1 MMLRPPMWL
10 LITISAVGPF
20 SLNAFIPS
28 LPRLAEVFATDYG
41 TAQLALTLFL
51 VGIGVGQ
58 LIYGPLSDRYG
69 RRPVLLA
76 GLGLGFAGSLV
87 CLVAP
92 TIEVLL
98 VGRVAQALGSCA
110 GLVLARAMVRDLYS
124 RDQSASTLG
133 YVTMGMA
140 MVPMVAPSIGGLLDQ
155 LYGWRA
161 SFVAMIAFGGFAFF
175 AARARAYETNHSP
188 LSHIDIATL
197 TRGWIAL
204 TGSPA
209 FLGYTLAISFNS
221 IQFFGFLA
229 TAPYL
234 MIGVLGRPPAE
245 YGLWFAFCAI
255 SYACGNFVAGRW
267 SARIGLDRLAYWG
280 LLAALLPCGFLVT
293 LHVTQG
299 LAPLG
304 IFGPFFLLGFSNGA
318 TQPNLIAGAVSV
330 NPALAGSA
338 SGLLGFT
345 QMVTGAIATVVM
357 GHSQDG
363 TLLPM
368 ALLFFVCSIGAIVSH
383 RMAMR
388 RHAG

>member
-1 MMLRPPMWL
+1 MTLRPPMWL
-10 LITISAVGPF
+10 LIMISAVGPF

-28 LPRLAEVFATDYG
+28 LPRLAETFATDYG

-76 GLGLGFAGSLV
+76 GLGLGFAGSIV
-87 CLVAP
+87 CLLAP

-98 VGRVAQALGSCA
+98 FGRVAQALGSCA

-140 MVPMVAPSIGGLLDQ
+140 MMPMVAPGIGGLLDQ
-155 LYGWRA
+155 SYGWRA
-161 SFVAMIAFGGFAFF
+161 SFWAMIAFGGFAFF

-188 LSHIDIATL
+188 LSHIDFTTL

-204 TGSPA
+204 MRSHA

-229 TAPYL
+229 AAP
-234 MIGVLGRPPAE
+234 I
-245 YGLWFAFCAI
+245 
-255 SYACGNFVAGRW
+255 
-267 SARIGLDRLAYWG
+267 
-280 LLAALLPCGFLVT
+280 
-293 LHVTQG
+293 
-299 LAPLG
+299 
-304 IFGPFFLLGFSNGA
+304 
-318 TQPNLIAGAVSV
+318 
-330 NPALAGSA
+330 
-338 SGLLGFT
+338 
-345 QMVTGAIATVVM
+345 
-357 GHSQDG
+357 
-363 TLLPM
+363 
-368 ALLFFVCSIGAIVSH
+368 
-383 RMAMR
+383 
-388 RHAG
+388 

>member
-1 MMLRPPMWL
+1 MTLRPPMWL

-28 LPRLAEVFATDYG
+28 LPRLADVFATDYG

-51 VGIGVGQ
+51 AGIGIGQ

-76 GLGLGFAGSLV
+76 GLGLGFAGSVV
-87 CLVAP
+87 CLFAP

-98 VGRVAQALGSCA
+98 AGRVAQALGSCA

-140 MVPMVAPSIGGLLDQ
+140 MMPMVAPGIGGLLDQ
-155 LYGWRA
+155 TYGWRA

-188 LSHIDIATL
+188 LSHIDFATL

-204 TGSPA
+204 TRSPA

-234 MIGVLGRPPAE
+234 MVGVLGRPPAE

-267 SARIGLDRLAYWG
+267 SAKIGLDRLAYWG
-280 LLAALLPCGFLVT
+280 LLAALLPCVLLVGM
-293 LHVTQG
+293 HVTQG
-299 LAPLG
+299 LTPLG

-345 QMVTGAIATVVM
+345 QMVMGAIATVVM
-357 GHSQDG
+357 GHSQDDS
-363 TLLPM
+363 LLPM
-368 ALLFFVCSIGAIVSH
+368 AVLFFFCSIGAIASH
-383 RMAMR
+383 RLAMR

>member
-1 MMLRPPMWL
+1 MTLRPPMWL
-10 LITISAVGPF
+10 LIMISAVGPF

-28 LPRLAEVFATDYG
+28 LPRLAETFATDYG

-76 GLGLGFAGSLV
+76 GLGLGFAGSIV
-87 CLVAP
+87 CLLAP

-98 VGRVAQALGSCA
+98 FGRVAQALGSCA

-140 MVPMVAPSIGGLLDQ
+140 MMPMVAPGIGGLLDQ
-155 LYGWRA
+155 SYGWRA
-161 SFVAMIAFGGFAFF
+161 SFWAMIAFGGFAFF

-188 LSHIDIATL
+188 LSHIDFTTL

-204 TGSPA
+204 MRSHA

-229 TAPYL
+229 AAPYL
-234 MIGVLGRPPAE
+234 MVGVLDRPPAE

-255 SYACGNFVAGRW
+255 AYACGNFIAGRW
-267 SARIGLDRLAYWG
+267 SAKVGLDRLAAYG
-280 LLAALLPCGFLVT
+280 LYAALLPCVLLVA

-299 LAPLG
+299 LTPLG
-304 IFGPFFLLGFSNGA
+304 IFGPFFLIGFSNGA

-330 NPALAGSA
+330 NPVLAGSA

-345 QMVTGAIATVVM
+345 QMAMGAVATVVM

-363 TLLPM
+363 SLLPM
-368 ALLFFVCSIGAIVSH
+368 AVLFFFCSIGAIASH
-383 RMAMR
+383 RLAMH
-388 RHAG
+388 RHTG

>member
-1 MMLRPPMWL
+1 MTLRPPMWL

-76 GLGLGFAGSLV
+76 GLGLGFTGSLV

-98 VGRVAQALGSCA
+98 FGRIAQALGSCA

-175 AARARAYETNHSP
+175 AARAHAYETNHSP
-188 LSHIDIATL
+188 LSHIDVATL

-204 TGSPA
+204 TRSPA

-280 LLAALLPCGFLVT
+280 LLAALLPCLFLVT
-293 LHVTQG
+293 LHVTQD

-368 ALLFFVCSIGAIVSH
+368 AFLFFVCSIGAIVSH
-383 RMAMR
+383 RLAMR

>member
-1 MMLRPPMWL
+1 MTLRPPMWL

-28 LPRLAEVFATDYG
+28 LPRLADAFATDYG

-51 VGIGVGQ
+51 AGVGIGQ

-76 GLGLGFAGSLV
+76 GLGLGFAGSIV
-87 CLVAP
+87 CMIAP

-98 VGRVAQALGSCA
+98 FGRVAQALGSCS

-140 MVPMVAPSIGGLLDQ
+140 MMPMVAPGIGGFLDQ
-155 LYGWRA
+155 TYGWRS
-161 SFVAMIAFGGFAFF
+161 SFVAMMAFGGFAFF
-175 AARARAYETNHSP
+175 AARARGYETNAAP
-188 LSHIDIATL
+188 LSHIDFRTL
-197 TRGWIAL
+197 TRGWFAL
-204 TGSPA
+204 ARSPA

-229 TAPYL
+229 AAPYL
-234 MIGVLGRPPAE
+234 MVGVLGRPPAE

-255 SYACGNFVAGRW
+255 SYACGNFIAGRW

-280 LLAALLPCGFLVT
+280 LNAALLPCFLLMA
-293 LHVTQG
+293 LHATTG
-299 LAPLG
+299 LSPVG
-304 IFGPFFLLGFSNGA
+304 IFGPFFLLGFTNGA

-345 QMVTGAIATVVM
+345 QMATGAIATVVM

-368 ALLFFVCSIGAIVSH
+368 SALFFVCSIGAIMSH
-383 RMAMR
+383 RLAMR